1 MSAKVLAL
9 SWGNFSGSQSIAFS
23 PDGQR
28 FCCGTNSETG
38 HVFYLTVWDVETGKG
53 AWNSPVKPVLGSGAP
68 KGMVL
73 NRFRL
78 T

>member
-1 MSAKVLAL
+1 M
-9 SWGNFSGSQSIAFS
+9 
-23 PDGQR
+23 
-28 FCCGTNSETG
+28 
-38 HVFYLTVWDVETGKG
+38 FYLTVWDVETGKG